1 MEKQILSAH
10 PICDPYW
17 STELTYDMGEEMQ
30 VVAKTRTPIGAE
42 IIVHRVNHYNDLIE
56 ALKYCAN
63 HGKGYSTV
71 KDVAQAA
78 LDKAKMPCTYDYDPI
93 PE

>member
-17 STELTYDMGEEMQ
+17 STELTYDMGEEIQ

-56 ALKYCAN
+56 ALKYCAE
-63 HGKGYSTV
+63 HGRPSIV
-71 KDVAQAA
+71 ADVAKEA
-78 LDKAKMPCTYDYDPI
+78 LEKAKMPCTYDYEPI